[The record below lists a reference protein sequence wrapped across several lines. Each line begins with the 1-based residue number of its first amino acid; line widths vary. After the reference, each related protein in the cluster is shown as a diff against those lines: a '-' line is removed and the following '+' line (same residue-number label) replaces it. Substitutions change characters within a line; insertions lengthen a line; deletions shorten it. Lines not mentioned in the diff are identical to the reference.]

1 MFVPKVLH
9 ANCLDASALV
19 KIYTKEDG
27 SDILKKYL
35 QEEATQYATP
45 ICFYEALNVLKTK
58 WLFRKEISK
67 KEYLDACFKMT
78 AWFSATQLED
88 DVNFL
93 SPHTFKAV
101 QDIAGRNNLDL
112 SDAFQI
118 VSVKE
123 GYFHP
128 LIAESKT
135 VLVTAD
141 KALAKA
147 ATKEGIKS
155 WYIFGQLPS

>member
-1 MFVPKVLH
+1 MLGPKVLR

-27 SDILKKYL
+27 SDILEGYL
-35 QEEATQYATP
+35 KGEATRYATP

-58 WLFRKEISK
+58 WLFRKTIT
-67 KEYLDACFKMT
+67 KEEYMNASFKMA
-78 AWFSATQLED
+78 AWFSATQLNS

-93 SPHTFKAV
+93 SPHTFKTV
-101 QDIAGRNNLDL
+101 QEIAERHNLDL

-141 KALAKA
+141 KELAEA

-155 WYIFGQLPS
+155 WYILGQSPP